1 MTDKDRL
8 MYISVHDGS
17 TMWITDMPVNPRA
30 YGCVTI
36 KENQHG
42 ISGQP
47 SNPKPRWIRANAEND
62 DNRSLISE
70 GLVEVYSRQS
80 PSVSVYFGQVAFSTA
95 ELPPVILFSCLCGVR
110 FEPERPFCLTDTVPP
125 LRNLELSLKFI
136 HGFNKVVSSTDLL
149 ANPGYEW
156 VEAQRGNTVPPNA
169 VKTSVCEQGRG
180 KEWYLGRI
188 NGDTVCGITKIDG
201 MIDYFVPSEGSKT
214 TSGEILLLT
223 SDPNIQSNMPASVQ
237 KNRNEADTEEIE
249 SEVARPQE
257 MKENA
262 ADKLREYGNS
272 IISFFRANGSYIA
285 PIIIAIII
293 SSVYHFRYWILPK

>member
-1 MTDKDRL
+1 M
-8 MYISVHDGS
+8 
-17 TMWITDMPVNPRA
+17 
-30 YGCVTI
+30 
-36 KENQHG
+36 
-42 ISGQP
+42 
-47 SNPKPRWIRANAEND
+47 
-62 DNRSLISE
+62 
-70 GLVEVYSRQS
+70 
-80 PSVSVYFGQVAFSTA
+80 
-95 ELPPVILFSCLCGVR
+95 
-110 FEPERPFCLTDTVPP
+110 
-125 LRNLELSLKFI
+125 
-136 HGFNKVVSSTDLL
+136 

-169 VKTSVCEQGRG
+169 VKTSVCGQER
-180 KEWYLGRI
+180 YLGRI

-201 MIDYFVPSEGSKT
+201 MIDYFVPSEGYKT

-237 KNRNEADTEEIE
+237 KNGNEADTEEIE

-285 PIIIAIII
+285 PIIIAVII
-293 SSVYHFRYWILPK
+293 SSVYHFRYRILPK